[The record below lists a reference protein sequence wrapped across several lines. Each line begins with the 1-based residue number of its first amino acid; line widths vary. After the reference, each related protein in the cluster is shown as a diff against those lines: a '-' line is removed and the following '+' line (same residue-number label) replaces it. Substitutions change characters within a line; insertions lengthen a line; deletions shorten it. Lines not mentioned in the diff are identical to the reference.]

1 VGFDESEVAMKYY
14 CYNTWKTDPSVDSY
28 VEVVSEEEI
37 LAEYYDRWYNAMV
50 SKFGKE
56 AVDAGYC
63 KDDCIDDWVI
73 VNWAWESKDK

>member
-1 VGFDESEVAMKYY
+1 
-14 CYNTWKTDPSVDSY
+14 
-28 VEVVSEEEI
+28 
-37 LAEYYDRWYNAMV
+37 MV

-73 VNWAWESKDK
+73 VNWAWESTDE